1 MTKILGLSG
10 KKSSG
15 KNTAA
20 NWIIGQQMCAIDLV
34 SYAKINA
41 KGQLVVPAVID
52 GELREGV
59 FYPTSSD
66 QEVRKMLAHYIWPV
80 VKLYS
85 FADVLKMS
93 VCAILGLDEKN
104 VNGTNDEKNALT
116 KYEWIDFKQFVT
128 QETKKNVTDWLAKMS
143 GREILQVVGTDIFRR
158 VDYDVWV
165 NACLRQIEFDKPE
178 LAIVTDCRFPN
189 EVVGIQKAGGKVVR
203 FTRAPFADGDQHKS
217 ETALDNYDK
226 FDATIDNATM
236 SIEQQNEAVTK
247 LLTEWGFNTWKWTV

>member
-34 SYAKINA
+34 SYVKINA
-41 KGQLVVPAVID
+41 KGQLVVPAMID

-59 FYPTSSD
+59 FDPTSSD
-66 QEVRKMLAHYIWPV
+66 PAVRQMLSHYIWPV

-93 VCAILGLDEKN
+93 VCAILGLDERS

-189 EVVGIQKAGGKVVR
+189 EVNGIQKAGGKVVR